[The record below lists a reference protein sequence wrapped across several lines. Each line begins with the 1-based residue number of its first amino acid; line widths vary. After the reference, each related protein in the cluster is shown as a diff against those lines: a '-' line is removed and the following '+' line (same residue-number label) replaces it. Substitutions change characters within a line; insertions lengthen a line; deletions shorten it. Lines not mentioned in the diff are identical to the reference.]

1 MHNAC
6 YNDGTVKYNGSNQK
20 LCFNAYNIKFLYRNF
35 QYAFTGREHKKGLYA
50 CAFALFFI
58 NIINFIKN
66 IDFKSEDII
75 ERFNIYEQEA
85 DNENIRRQNEIMLS
99 GVTSSL
105 EMQIAADV
113 SEFLGSES
121 AVNITSV
128 IAEEKAVIEKISVV
142 HNTDKNEDMIKEFL
156 YNKYHIAKEKIE
168 VVKGE

>member
-1 MHNAC
+1 MEVIRSFVLTLIILSFCTGIFNMLLP
-6 YNDGTVKYNGSNQK
+6 DG
-20 LCFNAYNIKFLYRNF
+20 NIKKVCMLVLSLF
-35 QYAFTGREHKKGLYA
+35 
-50 CAFALFFI
+50 FFI